1 MGSIARVQCH
11 YVDLM
16 ELIENFHFEV
26 YAAALFGKSI
36 YKESFS
42 SNGLLLMGSESHGID
57 KSLLQI
63 IKNQITIPNL
73 SSNKGP
79 ESLNVS
85 AATAIVLSEIFRP

>member
-16 ELIENFHFEV
+16 ELIDNFDFNI
-26 YAAALFGKSI
+26 YAATLCGKSI

-42 SNGLLLMGSESHGID
+42 SNGLLVMGSESHGIS
-57 KSLLQI
+57 KLLLEK
-63 IKNQITIPNL
+63 IKNQITIPGI
-73 SSNKGP
+73 SNNTRP

-85 AATAIVLSEIFRP
+85 TAAAIVLSEIFRP